1 MKTILI
7 GGDSWG
13 CGEWTWL
20 SKRNYG
26 VSHKGLEQYLVDDG
40 FSVVN
45 SAQGGS
51 SNSKSIRRVAQQLE
65 RGNYDHIIWFQS
77 DPLRDLK
84 YTTFN
89 SLFTSYQQVL
99 DCHKELLN
107 SSYKQLNQLGN
118 KVICVGGCSKLDPD
132 IRNYNNLIPLVD
144 SMIELIIPHITAPN
158 IWCNDW
164 LHYIDA
170 NTNKSLKRLFD
181 RLLVDKKIQE
191 QITAEPIMNPCGYH
205 PNRDGHRILFD
216 VVKEFLVQT

>member
-13 CGEWTWL
+13 CGEWTWF

-51 SNSKSIRRVAQQLE
+51 SNSKSISRVAQQLDH
-65 RGNYDHIIWFQS
+65 GNYDHIVWFQS

-89 SLFTSYQQVL
+89 SLFNSYQQVL

-107 SSYKQLNQLGN
+107 SSYEQLNQLGN

-132 IRNYNNLIPLVD
+132 IRNYDNLIPLVD
-144 SMIELIIPHITAPN
+144 SMIELIIPHIIAPK

-170 NTNKSLKRLFD
+170 NTNKSLIRLFD